1 MIVVGTAGHIDHGKT
16 TLIQRLTGIETDR
29 LKEEKQRG
37 ISIELGFAYL
47 DLPDGQ
53 RVGLIDVPGHE
64 RFVHHMIAGATG
76 VDLVV
81 LVVAAD
87 EGVMPQTREHISI
100 CELLGMRRGIV
111 LLTKTDLVEP
121 DWLELVR
128 DDVSDYLRGTFLAD
142 APVIDFSATWEGE
155 QLISFKHEFYECIM
169 TLTRAFE
176 KVAEQRPFMMPVD
189 RVFSIKGFGTVVTG
203 TVQSGTVQAGG
214 KVRVLPG
221 GGETKV
227 RRLEIHGQP
236 AEESRAGTRTAI
248 NLPDVARNDV
258 QRGNVLVASD
268 VFEPV
273 VQLSGSLRGVN
284 GLQADLKPQ
293 FKALFHTG
301 SAYAE
306 AAVRILSGETLPAGG
321 DTMVG
326 IRLASPLAI
335 LPGDRFVLRAFSMV
349 ADYGRTLG
357 GGTILWPGSVK
368 GRPENL
374 VALEQ
379 LAGEA
384 HDSLLAGLTRLA
396 GLAGVVEE
404 SLGYLSPLPF
414 AELLAAARQEDG
426 RGLVRL
432 SVEGSWRLLN
442 LEFFGA
448 YSRHIEIAINEF
460 HKRQP
465 RRTGMPR
472 EELKSQLPDYL
483 DRGVAAAVVER
494 LLVEGKLTGDE
505 RLVALASFEVHL
517 DSQFVLQLEA
527 VERELKVGAMA
538 PPNRDAMRSSL
549 GLTEIELGELLTHLS
564 EQGRAVKV
572 SSDFHYLTAVVEQA
586 REQLTTLLQAKGT
599 ASTQELKD
607 LWGLT
612 RKHLIPLA
620 EYFDSIRL
628 TVRTANSE
636 RRLRGQHS
644 K

>member
-29 LKEEKQRG
+29 LKEEKLRG

-100 CELLGMRRGIV
+100 CELLGMKRGIV
-111 LLTKTDLVEP
+111 VLTKTDLVDD

-128 DDVSDYLRGTFLAD
+128 DDVAEYLQGTFLANSSI
-142 APVIDFSATWEGE
+142 IDFAATWEDERLHSFKE
-155 QLISFKHEFYECIM
+155 QLYGCIM
-169 TLTRAFE
+169 DLTRAFE

-203 TVQSGTVQAGG
+203 TVQSGVVQAGG

-221 GGETKV
+221 DRVTKV

-236 AEESRAGTRTAI
+236 ATESRAGTRTAV
-248 NLPDVARNDV
+248 NLPDVARDEV
-258 QRGNVLVASD
+258 QRGNVLVASEAL
-268 VFEPV
+268 EPV
-273 VQLSGSLRGVN
+273 VQLSGSLRVVDGMQV
-284 GLQADLKPQ
+284 DLKPQ

-306 AAVRILSGETLPAGG
+306 AAVRVLSRESLIAGG
-321 DTMVG
+321 EAMVG
-326 IRLASPLAI
+326 IRLAIPLAV
-335 LPGDRFVLRAFSMV
+335 LPGDRFILRAFSMV

-357 GGTILWPGSVK
+357 GGTILWPGGVK

-374 VALEQ
+374 QALEQ
-379 LAGEA
+379 LAGE
-384 HDSLLAGLTRLA
+384 SSGPLLDGLTRLA
-396 GLAGVVEE
+396 GLKGVAEA
-404 SLGYLSPLPF
+404 SLGYLTPYPLQQ
-414 AELLAAARQEDG
+414 LLAAAREEDG
-426 RGLVRL
+426 HGLFRL
-432 SVEGSWRLLN
+432 AVDGSWRLLN
-442 LEFFGA
+442 QEFFTA
-448 YSRHIEIAINEF
+448 YGGHIEGAVAEF

-465 RRTGMPR
+465 RRSGMPR
-472 EELKSQLPDYL
+472 EELKSQLPAYL
-483 DRGVAAAVVER
+483 DRGVAAAVVEK
-494 LLVEGKLTGDE
+494 LVADGRLTGNE
-505 RLVALASFEVHL
+505 RIVAIAGFDVHL

-527 VERELKVGAMA
+527 VERELKVGSLA
-538 PPNRDAMRSSL
+538 PPGRDAIAASL
-549 GLTEIELGELLTHLS
+549 GLSEVELNELLSHLC

-572 SSDFHYLTAVVEQA
+572 SSDFFYRPAAVELA
-586 REQLTTLLQAKGT
+586 RQQLVKLLREKGT

-620 EYFDSIRL
+620 EYFDSIHL

-636 RRLRGQHS
+636 RRLRGQ
-644 K
+644 

>member
-29 LKEEKQRG
+29 LKEEKLRG

-111 LLTKTDLVEP
+111 VLTKTDLVDA

-128 DDVSDYLRGTFLAD
+128 EDVADYLQGTFLAESSI
-142 APVIDFSATWEGE
+142 IDFAATWEGE
-155 QLISFKHEFYECIM
+155 QLQSFKDELYGCIM
-169 TLTRAFE
+169 ALTRAFE

-203 TVQSGTVQAGG
+203 TVQSGVVQTGG

-221 GGETKV
+221 GGVTKV
-227 RRLEIHGQP
+227 RRLEIHGQIAP
-236 AEESRAGTRTAI
+236 ESRAGTRTAI
-248 NLPDVARNDV
+248 NLPDIARDEV

-268 VFEPV
+268 VLEPV
-273 VQLSGSLRGVN
+273 VQLSGSLHVVS
-284 GLQADLKPQ
+284 GLQVDLKPQ

-306 AAVRILSGETLPAGG
+306 AAVRVLSGASLAAGG
-321 DTMVG
+321 EAMVG
-326 IRLASPLAI
+326 IRLAAPLAI
-335 LPGDRFVLRAFSMV
+335 LPGDRFILRAFSMV

-374 VALEQ
+374 EALEQ
-379 LAGEA
+379 LAGDA
-384 HDSLLAGLTRLA
+384 PRALLDGLTRLA
-396 GLAGVVEE
+396 GLEGVAEA
-404 SLGYLSPLPF
+404 SLGYLAPYPLH
-414 AELLAAARQEDG
+414 ELLAAAQEEDG
-426 RGLVRL
+426 QGPLRL
-432 SVEGSWRLLN
+432 SVEGAWRLLN
-442 LEFFGA
+442 REFFNA
-448 YSRHIEIAINEF
+448 YSRHIEVAVAEF

-465 RRTGMPR
+465 RRSGMPR
-472 EELKSQLPDYL
+472 EELKSQLPAYL
-483 DRGVAAAVVER
+483 QRRVAAAVVEK
-494 LLVEGKLTGDE
+494 LVADGLLTGNE
-505 RLVALASFEVHL
+505 RLVALAGFDVHL
-517 DSQFVLQLEA
+517 DSEFVLQLDA
-527 VERELKVGAMA
+527 VERELKVGSVA
-538 PPNRDAMRSSL
+538 PPGRDALSASL
-549 GLTEIELGELLTHLS
+549 GLTDVELSELLNHLS

-572 SSDFHYLTAVVEQA
+572 SSDFHYHPSAVALA
-586 REQLTTLLQAKGT
+586 RQQLVGLLQERGT

-620 EYFDSIRL
+620 EYFDSVHL

-636 RRLRGQHS
+636 RRRRGQ
-644 K
+644 

>member
-81 LVVAAD
+81 LVIAAD

-111 LLTKTDLVEP
+111 VLTKTDLVDP

-128 DDVSDYLRGTFLAD
+128 DDVTDYLQGTFLAG
-142 APVIDFSATWEGE
+142 APILEFAATWEGDR
-155 QLISFKHEFYECIM
+155 LSAFKGDLYECIM
-169 TLTRAFE
+169 DQTRAFE
-176 KVAEQRPFMMPVD
+176 KIAELRPFMMPVD
-189 RVFSIKGFGTVVTG
+189 RVFSIRGFGTVVTG
-203 TVQSGTVQAGG
+203 TVQSGLVATGG

-221 GGETKV
+221 GDETKV

-236 AEESRAGTRTAI
+236 ALESKAGTRTAV
-248 NLPDVARNDV
+248 NLPDVARDDV

-273 VQLSGSLRGVN
+273 VQLTGALRGVN
-284 GLQADLKPQ
+284 GLQVDLKPQ

-306 AAVRILSGETLPAGG
+306 AAVRILSGQSLSAGEEA
-321 DTMVG
+321 MVG
-326 IRLASPLAI
+326 LRLATPLAV

-357 GGTILWPGSVK
+357 GGTILWPSSVK
-368 GRPENL
+368 GRPDNL
-374 VALEQ
+374 DALEQ
-379 LAGEA
+379 VAGEA
-384 HDSLLAGLTRLA
+384 PAAILAGLTRLA
-396 GLAGVVEE
+396 GLEGIAE
-404 SLGYLSPLPF
+404 SALAYLSAHPLD
-414 AELLAAARQEDG
+414 ALLAAALREDG
-426 RGLVRL
+426 QNIVRL
-432 SVEGSWRLLN
+432 AVEGAWQLLN
-442 LEFFGA
+442 HEFFDA
-448 YSRHIEIAINEF
+448 YINRIEAVIDEF
-460 HKRQP
+460 HQRQP

-472 EELKSQLPDYL
+472 EELKSQLPSFL

-494 LLVEGKLTGDE
+494 LVADGRLNGDE
-505 RLVALASFEVHL
+505 RVVGLASFEVRL
-517 DSQFVLQLEA
+517 DSQFVLELEA
-527 VERELKVGAMA
+527 VESELMRGWLA
-538 PPNRDAMRSSL
+538 PPNREVLAASL
-549 GLTEIELGELLTHLS
+549 GLSDREVGELFAHLI
-564 EQGRAVKV
+564 EQGRIVKV
-572 SSDFHYLTAVVEQA
+572 SSDFYYHVEAVAKA
-586 REQLTTLLQAKGT
+586 RDQLVKLLQAKET

-620 EYFDSIRL
+620 EYYDSVRL

-636 RRLRGQHS
+636 RRLRGQ
-644 K
+644 

>member
-111 LLTKTDLVEP
+111 VLTKTDLVDP

-128 DDVSDYLRGTFLAD
+128 EDVSDYLRGTFLAD
-142 APVIDFSATWEGE
+142 ASIIDFAATWEGE
-155 QLISFKHEFYECIM
+155 RLSSFKHELYECIM
-169 TLTRAFE
+169 ALTRAFE

-203 TVQSGTVQAGG
+203 TVQSGVVQAGG

-221 GGETKV
+221 GDETKV
-227 RRLEIHGQP
+227 RRLEIHGLP
-236 AEESRAGTRTAI
+236 ADESRAGTRTAI
-248 NLPDVARNDV
+248 NLPDVARDDV

-273 VQLSGSLRGVN
+273 VQLSGSLRGVS

-306 AAVRILSGETLPAGG
+306 AAVRILSGEQLAAGG
-321 DTMVG
+321 DAMVG
-326 IRLASPLAI
+326 IRLATPLAV

-374 VALEQ
+374 AALEQ

-384 HDSLLAGLTRLA
+384 PDSLLAGLTRLA
-396 GLAGVVEE
+396 GLEGIAEA
-404 SLGYLSPLPF
+404 SLGYLAAHPLDV
-414 AELLAAARQEDG
+414 LLAAAQQEDG
-426 RGLVRL
+426 QSLVRL
-432 SVEGSWRLLN
+432 NVEGAWRLLN
-442 LEFFGA
+442 QEFFAA
-448 YSRHIEIAINEF
+448 YSRYVEAAIDEF
-460 HKRQP
+460 HRRQP
-465 RRTGMPR
+465 RRSGMPR
-472 EELKSQLPDYL
+472 EELKSQLPSYL

-494 LLVEGKLTGDE
+494 LKVDGRLTGDE
-505 RLVALASFEVHL
+505 RLVALASFEVKL
-517 DSQFVLQLEA
+517 DSQFVVQLEA
-527 VERELKVGAMA
+527 VERELKAGAMA
-538 PPNRDAMRSSL
+538 PPNRDALTASL
-549 GLTEIELGELLTHLS
+549 GLTDIELGELLTHLS

-572 SSDFHYLTAVVEQA
+572 SSDFYYHTAAVGQA
-586 REQLTTLLQAKGT
+586 RNQLVKLLQAKGT

-620 EYFDSIRL
+620 EYFDSVRL
-628 TVRTANSE
+628 TVRTASSE
-636 RRLRGQHS
+636 RRLRGQ
-644 K
+644 